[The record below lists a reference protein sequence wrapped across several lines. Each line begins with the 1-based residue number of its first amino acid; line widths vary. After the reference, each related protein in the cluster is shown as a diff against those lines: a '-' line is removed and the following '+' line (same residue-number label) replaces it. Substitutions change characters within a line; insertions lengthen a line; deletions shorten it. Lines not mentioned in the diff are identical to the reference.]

1 MSRSGYSD
9 DWDDDQ
15 WASIRYRGAVAS
27 AIRGARGQQ
36 LLKDILAALDAMPVK
51 ELIAE
56 SLVEADGSYC
66 TLGVLGAQRGI
77 PLDKLDPE
85 DPDSVA
91 NAFGVAP
98 ALVREIVFENDEHH
112 YDERLVEHCG
122 PYDHQ
127 SFPSYPLRIYE
138 PVGNP
143 NAERWRYMRNYIA
156 GLIVTKE

>member
-9 DWDDDQ
+9 DCEDQ
-15 WASIRYRGAVAS
+15 WALIRYRGAVAS
-27 AIRGARGQQ
+27 ATRGARGQR

-77 PLDKLDPE
+77 PIDKLDPE

-91 NAFGVAP
+91 AAFGVAAP
-98 ALVREIVFENDEHH
+98 LIREIVFENDERRC
-112 YDERLVEHCG
+112 DERMVEHCG
-122 PYDHQ
+122 PMDHPIYQ
-127 SFPSYPLRIYE
+127 GYPLWIYE

-143 NAERWRYMRNYIA
+143 NAERWRHMRNYIA